1 MNEIAQAAQASA
13 PVGVSVTIIQVIK
26 SLDPQDKLKRFYAP
40 ISLVVG
46 LVIGVFYG
54 MIEGHTK
61 APELIMDGITNAAY
75 TALAWVVKESTGIK
89 IPGDSGT
96 GVGK

>member
-1 MNEIAQAAQASA
+1 MNDITQAV
-13 PVGVSVTIIQVIK
+13 PVGVAVAIIQAIK
-26 SLDPQDKLKRFYAP
+26 VLDAQDKFKRFYAP

-46 LVIGVFYG
+46 LVVGVFYG
-54 MIEGHTK
+54 LTLGHNTP
-61 APELIMDGITNAAY
+61 AELVIDGITNAAG